1 MATTPTAPTAPTTS
15 TWRRARI
22 APRGADTVTLL
33 TFFLVLLFAIPSRLV
48 FAPLGGSGGPAEM
61 LGMGALLWWAWSRL
75 AQSSST
81 PTASRPVRRAMLVF
95 MAACLASY
103 VAAMVRPIDPV
114 ELRAADRGV
123 LSLCAWL
130 GILLL
135 TADGTQSRARF
146 EVLMRRVVAA
156 GGAMATLGILQFET
170 GLAFTNLIQVP
181 GLSESAE
188 LMGVGGRE
196 GFNRPAG
203 TALHPIE
210 FGIVLTMVLPLAI
223 HFALADR
230 ERPWLRR
237 WYPVLTLAFAIP
249 ISISRSAIVCTVV
262 GLAFLLPTWSR
273 GLRRRAYAAIAGLMV
288 VVFVTIPGMLGTL
301 VGLFSG
307 IGNDSSALS
316 RTGSYALAWDFITRT
331 PFVGR
336 GFQTFLPVYRILDNQ
351 YLLIT
356 IEAGVIG
363 LGTLLWLFGSGVRTG
378 LRVRRRST
386 DPQVRGLAQ
395 ALAASIAAGAFGFVL
410 FDAFSFPQL
419 SALVFLVLGAAEGLH
434 RLQVLEH
441 SRSAEP
447 AAGVPATAGAPPGG

>member
-1 MATTPTAPTAPTTS
+1 VAITPA
-15 TWRRARI
+15 RRPARA

-33 TFFLVLLFAIPSRLV
+33 TFFVVLLFAIPSRLV
-48 FAPLGGSGGPAEM
+48 FAPLGGAGGPAQL
-61 LGMGALLWWAWSRL
+61 LGMGGLLWWAWSRL
-75 AQSSST
+75 AQSSSA
-81 PTASRPVRRAMLVF
+81 PTSSRPVRRAMLLF

-103 VAAMVRPIDPV
+103 LAATVRPIDPV

-123 LSLCAWL
+123 LCLCAWL

-146 EVLMRRVVAA
+146 EVLLRRVVAA
-156 GGAMATLGILQFET
+156 GGAIATLGILQFET

-181 GLSESAE
+181 GLSENSD
-188 LMGVGGRE
+188 LIGVGGRE

-223 HFALADR
+223 HFAMADR
-230 ERPWLRR
+230 HRPWLRR
-237 WYPVLTLAFAIP
+237 WYPVLALAFAIP

-262 GLAFLLPTWSR
+262 GLAFMFPTWSR
-273 GLRRRAYAAIAGLMV
+273 SRRRRAYAAIAGLLV

-307 IGNDSSALS
+307 IGSDSSALS
-316 RTGSYALAWDFITRT
+316 RTGSYALAWEFIGRT
-331 PFVGR
+331 PFFGR
-336 GFQTFLPVYRILDNQ
+336 GFQTFLPEYRILDNQ
-351 YLLIT
+351 YLLVT
-356 IEAGVIG
+356 IEVGFLG
-363 LGTLLWLFGSGVRTG
+363 LGALLWLFGTGVRTG
-378 LRVRRRST
+378 LRIRRRSS
-386 DPQVRGLAQ
+386 DPQVRGMAQ

-419 SALVFLVLGAAEGLH
+419 SALVFLVLGAVEGLH
-434 RLQVLEH
+434 RLQALEL

-447 AAGVPATAGAPPGG
+447 AVPAPPPDA

>member
-1 MATTPTAPTAPTTS
+1 MAVTPV
-15 TWRRARI
+15 RRPVRS

-48 FAPLGGSGGPAEM
+48 FAPLGGAGGPAQL
-61 LGMGALLWWAWSRL
+61 LGVGALLWWAWSRL
-75 AQSSST
+75 AQSSSA
-81 PTASRPVRRAMLVF
+81 PVASRPVRRAMLLF

-103 VAAMVRPIDPV
+103 LAAMVRPIDPV

-135 TADGTQSRARF
+135 TADGTPSRARF
-146 EVLMRRVVAA
+146 EVLLRRVVLA
-156 GGAMATLGILQFET
+156 GGALATLGIMQFET

-181 GLSESAE
+181 GLSESNE
-188 LMGVGGRE
+188 LVSVMGRE

-223 HFALADR
+223 HFAMADR
-230 ERPWLRR
+230 DRPWLRR
-237 WYPVLTLAFAIP
+237 WYPVLALAFAIP

-262 GLAFLLPTWSR
+262 GLLFMFPTWSR
-273 GLRRRAYAAIAGLMV
+273 AQRRRGYAAMAGLMV

-307 IGNDSSALS
+307 IGSDSSALS
-316 RTGSYALAWDFITRT
+316 RTGSYALAWDFIVRT
-331 PFVGR
+331 PFFGR

-356 IEAGVIG
+356 IEVGFVG
-363 LGTLLWLFGSGVRTG
+363 LAALLWLFGTGVRTG
-378 LRVRRRST
+378 LRVRRRSS
-386 DPQVRGLAQ
+386 DPQVRGMAQ

-419 SALVFLVLGAAEGLH
+419 SALVFLMLGAVEGLY
-434 RLQVLEH
+434 RLQSLEM

-447 AAGVPATAGAPPGG
+447 DAAVAPPDG